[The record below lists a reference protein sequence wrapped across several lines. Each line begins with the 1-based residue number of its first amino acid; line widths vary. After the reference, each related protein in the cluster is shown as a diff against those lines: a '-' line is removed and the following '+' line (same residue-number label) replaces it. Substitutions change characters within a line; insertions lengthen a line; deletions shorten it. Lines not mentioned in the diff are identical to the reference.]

1 MVGITI
7 KRILC
12 CLINPGLS
20 GTGVASV
27 EVGVASVE
35 VGVASVEVGVVDA
48 AADAVAAVGADM
60 ISADIDNNIFLPTN
74 KKNRKARRMN
84 RN

>member
-20 GTGVASV
+20 GT
-27 EVGVASVE
+27 GVASVE